1 MFYTSFWK
9 IGASVFT
16 SKKYMSLKHKLVNNF
31 VTNRDKVVP
40 LPHSGLLTSRP
51 GSGTILCA
59 FSKFKQCVKVSTTK

>member
-40 LPHSGLLTSRP
+40 LPCIPKKYRISSYKALP
-51 GSGTILCA
+51 GIIPA
-59 FSKFKQCVKVSTTK
+59 F

>member
-16 SKKYMSLKHKLVNNF
+16 SKKHMSLKHKLVNNF

-40 LPHSGLLTSRP
+40 LPM
-51 GSGTILCA
+51 I
-59 FSKFKQCVKVSTTK
+59 

>member
-40 LPHSGLLTSRP
+40 LPM
-51 GSGTILCA
+51 I
-59 FSKFKQCVKVSTTK
+59 CVPKNIA